1 MRSKRKIKIK
11 ILYKRK
17 TLNHTSMNPSI
28 TRHFILLIS
37 SLLLVFTTCDA
48 FCFLRTSVDLK
59 ITNQL
64 GSGLDLAIHCKSKDE
79 DLGVHVVPF
88 DGYYTLSFCS
98 NAWGTTQY
106 FCGMTWSGKLHWFDF
121 FIARRDS
128 FRCGKCTWRVLPR
141 GPCMT
146 YNIGELREYKCYHWN
161 GDQVF

>member
-1 MRSKRKIKIK
+1 
-11 ILYKRK
+11 
-17 TLNHTSMNPSI
+17 MNPFI

-37 SLLLVFTTCDA
+37 SLLLVFTAACDA
-48 FCFLRTSVDLK
+48 FCFLRTSVNLK

-106 FCGMTWSGKLHWFDF
+106 FCGLTWSGKLHWFDF

-128 FRCGKCTWRVLPR
+128 FRCGNCTWRILPR

-146 YNIGELREYKCYHWN
+146 YNIGEYLREYKCYHWN
-161 GDQVF
+161 GDQVL